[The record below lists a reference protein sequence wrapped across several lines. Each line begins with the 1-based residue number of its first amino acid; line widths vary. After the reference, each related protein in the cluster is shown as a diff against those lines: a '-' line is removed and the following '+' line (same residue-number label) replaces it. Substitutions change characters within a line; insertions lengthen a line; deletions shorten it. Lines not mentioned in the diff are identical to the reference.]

1 LTEIETLPWRNVGY
15 VDARRLAKRQA
26 RSFQGERLPSMLP
39 GVSISTQPDDYAAFK
54 SLRIAVFDGTSWTL
68 SGDPMSA
75 D

>member
-1 LTEIETLPWRNVGY
+1 M
-15 VDARRLAKRQA
+15 
-26 RSFQGERLPSMLP
+26 SFHGERLPSMPP